1 MSKLKLLGVN
11 HSDNLDTPEYAFN
24 ILKGYIPKDKV
35 IFEGFLGG
43 GKLKRKMEQE
53 GYKVISSEDFFK
65 DILTFK
71 FDIFISNPPFSL
83 KDKILKTLYETKKP
97 FALLLPIT
105 ALEGIKRQEL
115 YKKYGIK
122 ILFPKKRIDFNGKK
136 AVWFYTAWFC
146 YKINLKKEL
155 NFI

>member
-1 MSKLKLLGVN
+1 MGKLKLMGIN
-11 HSDNLDTPEYAFN
+11 HSDELETPEHAFN
-24 ILKGYIPKDKV
+24 ILKPFIPKDKI
-35 IFEGFLGG
+35 IFEGFVGG

-53 GYKVISSEDFFK
+53 GFKVVYSEDFFNNIPEY
-65 DILTFK
+65 DIL
-71 FDIFISNPPFSL
+71 ISNPPFSI
-83 KDKILKTLYETKKP
+83 KDKILNECYKRNKP

-122 ILFPKKRIDFNGKK
+122 ILFPKRRIDFNGKK

-146 YKINLKKEL
+146 WKLNLPKEL
-155 NFI
+155 NFL